1 MKKLELTDLT
11 PELLKSVAAMTNAE
25 DVIAF
30 FAQEGF
36 SVGKKSAAG
45 LLEQLAKADSLTD
58 EQLKE
63 IAGGWDPYHYG
74 DT

>member
-1 MKKLELTDLT
+1 
-11 PELLKSVAAMTNAE
+11 MTNAE

-63 IAGGWDPYHYG
+63 VAGGWDPYHYG

>member
-36 SVGKKSAAG
+36 SVGQKRQPASSS
-45 LLEQLAKADSLTD
+45 SLRKPT
-58 EQLKE
+58 L
-63 IAGGWDPYHYG
+63 
-74 DT
+74 

>member
-30 FAQEGF
+30 FAQKGF
-36 SVGKKSAAG
+36 LSEKRGQPASSS
-45 LLEQLAKADSLTD
+45 SLRKPT
-58 EQLKE
+58 L
-63 IAGGWDPYHYG
+63 
-74 DT
+74 